1 MRRKGLSIPSILTLV
16 LTVLVLAGCGFLYT
30 SFRSDADVPMRVMK
44 IAGLLQGEETAI
56 FSTAAPKSAA
66 SVVVMPTQVPAMPA
80 AGNVVAAATAA
91 PLAPA
96 EVTLTLAGTIAFESN
111 ISDSTYNKK
120 TQSCDYQNILS
131 GIASDNRGD
140 IRMAAISQVFNA
152 EEKQYSDKKAHPSAA
167 LEMNLAGFNMGIIQG
182 NALESGAQSALDTAN
197 ILYQNGIQPVGVNA
211 EKTAQALMVEQN
223 GIRIAV
229 VSYAEKLSNKAASA
243 LQSTAG
249 LGILSMTEQDQLIRT
264 IRDIKN
270 QGCHCIIV
278 YYQWSKT
285 DVTQVSDQMK
295 KTAMDLTAAGADI
308 IVGTGPGRLLPA
320 AKLHTNGDDGVEREA
335 LVLYSMGTLLSESRD
350 GNDLSG
356 ALAHV
361 NIRAR
366 GNGVNI
372 TGLSYTPTYIWRQSN
387 QYRVINSA
395 GEAPADMSDSQKGVM
410 ERCKGRTDNALS
422 NMLQLEFGD

>member
-1 MRRKGLSIPSILTLV
+1 
-16 LTVLVLAGCGFLYT
+16 
-30 SFRSDADVPMRVMK
+30 
-44 IAGLLQGEETAI
+44 
-56 FSTAAPKSAA
+56 
-66 SVVVMPTQVPAMPA
+66 
-80 AGNVVAAATAA
+80 
-91 PLAPA
+91 
-96 EVTLTLAGTIAFESN
+96 
-111 ISDSTYNKK
+111 
-120 TQSCDYQNILS
+120 
-131 GIASDNRGD
+131 
-140 IRMAAISQVFNA
+140 MAAISQVFNA

-182 NALESGAQSALDTAN
+182 NALESSAQSALDTAN

-285 DVTQVSDQMK
+285 DVTQVSDHMK